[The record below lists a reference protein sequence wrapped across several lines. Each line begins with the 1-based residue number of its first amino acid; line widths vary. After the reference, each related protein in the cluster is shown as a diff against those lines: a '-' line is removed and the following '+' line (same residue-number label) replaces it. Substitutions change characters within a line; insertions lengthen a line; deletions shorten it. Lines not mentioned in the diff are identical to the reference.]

1 MRLTLTKGFAVF
13 DPGLRMCSRDRRGLC
28 NTVGAYS
35 GARCSQIRRLLQHG
49 LHDCGR
55 KGIADVA

>member
-28 NTVGAYS
+28 YTVGAYS
-35 GARCSQIRRLLQHG
+35 GARCSQIRRLFIAAWLARVWEKR
-49 LHDCGR
+49 DC
-55 KGIADVA
+55 